1 MQIPHSFK
9 KILILVF
16 ALITSFSFATAQVTV
31 NVSSPASGA
40 TVSSSF
46 TLYANASSPNGMS
59 GWYIYVDNNAV
70 WNTPGPTGSIAANLN
85 LATGSHSITVRAWD
99 KTGAYGSKS
108 LSLTVSSTTSSS
120 TSSSGVTVKVSTP
133 TGGSSVGSP
142 VSVSV
147 SGSSPN
153 GIAGW
158 VVYMDNQN
166 VYQVDNYSNSLN
178 AQVSMPTGSH
188 TLYIR
193 AWDRVSGYGT
203 SPNISINVGSSSTS
217 TSSSGG
223 ILTPPSTA
231 TVITQIENT
240 DTSTWGSCSNC
251 AGGANNT
258 SSFWTANWQSSP
270 SIDGS
275 SREFYVGGPAWTA
288 ALFWKKLGAHDSA
301 THFIWDFWVYTNSSS
316 LDNVWTFE
324 FDLFQ
329 AIGGYE
335 YMIGTHCSI
344 GDGYWYGWNQ
354 ATNRWV
360 QFSSAP
366 CKKSQW
372 TPGVWHHVVWYM
384 ERIPNSHYYKY
395 DGLVF
400 DGAAYTINMSQPANY
415 TGWADNLGVQ
425 WQVDTNGNG
434 GDVHWWVDKVKL
446 TYW

>member
-1 MQIPHSFK
+1 MQIPHIFRNS
-9 KILILVF
+9 LALVLFTVSCLF
-16 ALITSFSFATAQVTV
+16 ASAQVTV
-31 NVSSPASGA
+31 NVSSPSSGA
-40 TVSSSF
+40 TVPTSF

-70 WNTPGPTGSIAANLN
+70 WNTPGPAGSIAANLN
-85 LATGSHSITVRAWD
+85 LGSGSHNVVVRAWD
-99 KTGAYGSKS
+99 NRGYSGSKS
-108 LSLTVSSTTSSS
+108 LSLTVSSTTSS
-120 TSSSGVTVKVSTP
+120 TSGTTVKVLSPTSGST
-133 TGGSSVGSP
+133 VGSP
-142 VSVSV
+142 VSISA
-147 SGSSPN
+147 SASTPN
-153 GIAGW
+153 GISGW

-166 VYQVDNYSNSLN
+166 VYQVDNYSNTLN
-178 AQVSMPTGSH
+178 ASVNMPTGSH
-188 TLYIR
+188 SVYIR

-203 SPNISINVGSSSTS
+203 SPTFSLNVGSSST
-217 TSSSGG
+217 SGG
-223 ILTPPSTA
+223 ILTPPSNA
-231 TVITQIENT
+231 TVITGIENT
-240 DTSTWGSCSNC
+240 DTSTWGSCSDC
-251 AGGANNT
+251 AGGMNNT
-258 SSFWTANWQSSP
+258 SQYWTANWQSSP
-270 SIDGS
+270 SKDGA

-288 ALFWKKLGAHDSA
+288 ALFWKKLGAHNSA

-329 AIGGYE
+329 AINGYE

-384 ERIPNSHYYKY
+384 ERVPGTHYFKY
-395 DGLVF
+395 DGLTM
-400 DGAAYTINMSQPANY
+400 DGTTYTFNMTQPANY

-446 TYW
+446 TMW